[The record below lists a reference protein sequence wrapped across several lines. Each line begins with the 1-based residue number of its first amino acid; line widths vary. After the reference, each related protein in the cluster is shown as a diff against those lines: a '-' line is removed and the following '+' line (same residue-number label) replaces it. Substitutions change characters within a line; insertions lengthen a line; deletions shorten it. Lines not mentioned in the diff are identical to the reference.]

1 MDKKI
6 LIVGGI
12 GVALIGYFL
21 YRKSKNLPII
31 PTNTQSNTPPTSI
44 GDYEEIFHPNDDSK
58 PKGHKQMTALAISKR
73 RKSCSNQKG
82 EWVTTSY
89 GGECINIPPPKST
102 LNQEK
107 VLLGVPNIGSF
118 NTSQHNPQHT
128 RGTSQNDPN
137 KAYHTGPNGLSNS
150 GNEYVV
156 P

>member
-6 LIVGGI
+6 LIFGGI

-21 YRKSKNLPII
+21 YRKSKKLPI
-31 PTNTQSNTPPTSI
+31 TQSNTPSN
-44 GDYEEIFHPNDDSK
+44 DYEEIFHPILPNDDSK
-58 PKGHKQMTALAISKR
+58 SQGHKQMTELAISKR
-73 RKSCSNQKG
+73 RKSCSMQKG

-118 NTSQHNPQHT
+118 NTSQNNPQHT

>member
-12 GVALIGYFL
+12 GVALIGHFL
-21 YRKSKNLPII
+21 YRKSKNLPI
-31 PTNTQSNTPPTSI
+31 TQSNTPSN
-44 GDYEEIFHPNDDSK
+44 DYEEIFHPILPNDST
-58 PKGHKQMTALAISKR
+58 PTSQGHKQMTELAISKR
-73 RKSCSNQKG
+73 RKSCSMQKG

-89 GGECINIPPPKST
+89 GGECINKPPPKST
-102 LNQEK
+102 LNEQD
-107 VLLGVPNIGSF
+107 NTAHIGSLPSPQ
-118 NTSQHNPQHT
+118 NNPQHT

-137 KAYHTGPNGLSNS
+137 RAYRTGPSGLSNS

>member
-6 LIVGGI
+6 LIGGGI

-44 GDYEEIFHPNDDSK
+44 GDYEEIFHPILPNGHSK
-58 PKGHKQMTALAISKR
+58 PKGHKQMNALAISKR

-102 LNQEK
+102 LNQQD
-107 VLLGVPNIGSF
+107 NTAHIGSLP
-118 NTSQHNPQHT
+118 SLQHNPQHT
-128 RGTSQNDPN
+128 SGISQNDPN
-137 KAYHTGPNGLSNS
+137 RGYHTGPSGLSNS

-156 P
+156 R

>member
-6 LIVGGI
+6 LIGGGI

-44 GDYEEIFHPNDDSK
+44 GDYEEIFHPILPNGDSK

-73 RKSCSNQKG
+73 RKSCSMQKG

-89 GGECINIPPPKST
+89 GGECINKPPPKST
-102 LNQEK
+102 LNEQD
-107 VLLGVPNIGSF
+107 NTAHIGSLPSPQ
-118 NTSQHNPQHT
+118 NNPQHT

-137 KAYHTGPNGLSNS
+137 RAYHTGPSGLSNS

>member
-12 GVALIGYFL
+12 GIALIGYFL
-21 YRKSKNLPII
+21 YRKKNLPI
-31 PTNTQSNTPPTSI
+31 TQSNTPTSI
-44 GDYEEIFHPNDDSK
+44 GDDEEIFHPILPNDDSK
-58 PKGHKQMTALAISKR
+58 SQGHKQMTELAISKR
-73 RKSCSNQKG
+73 RKSCSMQKG

-89 GGECINIPPPKST
+89 GGECINKPPPKST
-102 LNQEK
+102 LNEQD
-107 VLLGVPNIGSF
+107 NTAHIGSLPSPQ
-118 NTSQHNPQHT
+118 NNPQHT

-137 KAYHTGPNGLSNS
+137 KAYHAGPSGLSNS

>member
-21 YRKSKNLPII
+21 YRKKNLPIT
-31 PTNTQSNTPPTSI
+31 PSNTPSN
-44 GDYEEIFHPNDDSK
+44 DYEEIFHPILPNDDSK
-58 PKGHKQMTALAISKR
+58 SQGHKQMTELAISKR
-73 RKSCSNQKG
+73 RKSCTMQKG

-89 GGECINIPPPKST
+89 GGECINKPPPKST
-102 LNQEK
+102 LNEQD
-107 VLLGVPNIGSF
+107 NTAHIGSLPSPQ
-118 NTSQHNPQHT
+118 NNPQHT
-128 RGTSQNDPN
+128 RGTSENDPN
-137 KAYHTGPNGLSNS
+137 KAYHTGPSGLSNS